1 MSIEKALSEAIS
13 VIMSYECDIRDCKNQ
28 FGIDLVKIGFCQGS
42 VYKNALRI
50 IEKHKKEK

>member
-1 MSIEKALSEAIS
+1 MSVESALDEAIS

-28 FGIDLVKIGFCQGS
+28 YGIDLVKIGFCQGS

-50 IEKHKKEK
+50 IKKKKEEQ